1 MKRKPESGRDVVMGA
16 IFRAGRLSSNAL
28 APRRVACEG
37 SRIRDQMPCGGKA
50 PSYMS
55 REAAKRRHRCVF
67 RGSEEGAAG
76 LAGLS
81 RSGAERT
88 RPTRRRRRGS
98 ENMGKVIGI
107 DLGTTNSCVAVME
120 GKTP

>member
-16 IFRAGRLSSNAL
+16 IFRAGRPSSNAL

-55 REAAKRRHRCVF
+55 REAAKRRHRCIILGVGGGG
-67 RGSEEGAAG
+67 RGSRGAFPLG
-76 LAGLS
+76 C
-81 RSGAERT
+81 RSGPVRPAAEERK
-88 RPTRRRRRGS
+88 REHGQ
-98 ENMGKVIGI
+98 G
-107 DLGTTNSCVAVME
+107 
-120 GKTP
+120 